1 MNLLISLR
9 SEMLKTRRTATF
21 YLTLVSSAIIPF
33 IFLMDALVDGV
44 SDDNRKDPFN
54 AIFAEGS
61 MMLGVLVFPM
71 FIVLMC
77 TMLAQIEYRNNAWK
91 QVFASPQPMQN
102 IFIARFLNV
111 QLLILLFLV
120 LYNVFILITSVVIHF
135 SDPAL
140 NMLNQPL
147 NISKVVSKT
156 VNMYVA
162 ILALSAIQFWVG
174 LRFKNFIV
182 PIAIGFALWVTG
194 SLMAFEFKSTYAH
207 YFPYSFLPITLLPAK
222 AKLIPTVQLN
232 SVLYMAAVLVLG
244 FLDFSRRKKMN

>member
-21 YLTLVSSAIIPF
+21 YLTLIASAVIPF

-54 AIFAEGS
+54 SIFKEGF
-61 MMLGVLVFPM
+61 MMLGVLVYPM

-91 QVFASPQPMQN
+91 QVFASPQPIKN

-120 LYNVFILITSVVIHF
+120 LYNIFILITSVVIHF

-147 NISKVVSKT
+147 NVSKVISST

-162 ILALSAIQFWVG
+162 VLALSAIQFWVG

-182 PIAIGFALWVTG
+182 PIAIGFGLWLTG
-194 SLMAFEFKSTYAH
+194 TLMAFEFKSAYAH

-222 AKLIPTVQLN
+222 AKLIPTVQFN
-232 SVLYMAAVLVLG
+232 SVIYMVGVLVLG